1 MFKLMHKINKFY
13 INFNKLLLF
22 LPLLSIFSSL
32 SDKKIFKSINNIIK
46 LLLVINIVLGVSVVL
61 YFTDFVTP
69 LNHTYSIYQD
79 LLEPYIE
86 VIKHLW
92 NKLLTYFNNFINS
105 EAVNTDSISQI
116 KSEVKSGMK
125 EAITE
130 ALNELEADADVSS
143 GYLKQLALISSG
155 VFFIYF
161 IFILPGS
168 GVEDLTQYNWFNQSL
183 IEIKIHIINLFSKP
197 SNPGNPPINNVIEI
211 NTNLTKTTID
221 TGTSPIVSNTSPVV
235 HSPISDSTVSPN
247 TPKPNISLFI
257 KGTVD
262 NSTQTNIDGLTV
274 SKMVETVNILQDS
287 LDIEVQDMITN
298 HANKVINKITD

>member
-1 MFKLMHKINKFY
+1 
-13 INFNKLLLF
+13 
-22 LPLLSIFSSL
+22 
-32 SDKKIFKSINNIIK
+32 
-46 LLLVINIVLGVSVVL
+46 LVINIVLGVSVVL

-69 LNHTYSIYQD
+69 LNHTYSIYND

-125 EAITE
+125 EAISE
-130 ALNELEADADVSS
+130 ALNELQDDADVT

-168 GVEDLTQYNWFNQSL
+168 GISVEDLTQYNWFNQSL
-183 IEIKIHIINLFSKP
+183 IEIKIHIINYFSK
-197 SNPGNPPINNVIEI
+197 PGNPPTLPNIP
-211 NTNLTKTTID
+211 D
-221 TGTSPIVSNTSPVV
+221 SPV
-235 HSPISDSTVSPN
+235 SPISDISTYFPKSTVDVGVSPISPVSTSPISPISTSQLSPLSEASTIIPN
-247 TPKPNISLFI
+247 TITPNSPIQTLSEF
-257 KGTVD
+257 VD
-262 NSTQTNIDGLTV
+262 AQTQTNIDGLTV
-274 SKMVETVNILQDS
+274 SKMVESINVIQDALPKDS
-287 LDIEVQDMITN
+287 QDMIPI
-298 HANKVINKITD
+298 HVNKVITKITD